1 MLSKMQAEKGLLPA
15 DSPGGTQGSGEG
27 KAISAENKAAS
38 GTGRDGHKLL
48 WAGKLKLRRVFRA
61 VEAGC
66 SAAEVGGEAVCPRSC
81 ACGLP
86 QALALAAPYFS
97 NDSQWEDKMHA
108 VPATVSNTVGSTSF
122 MNTPGKND
130 ERSVPGAAEADI
142 TNCK

>member
-27 KAISAENKAAS
+27 KAISAEDKAAS

-66 SAAEVGGEAVCPRSC
+66 SPAEVGGEAVCPRSC
-81 ACGLP
+81 AWLWQPLISPMTDNGKIKCMQFLP
-86 QALALAAPYFS
+86 L
-97 NDSQWEDKMHA
+97 
-108 VPATVSNTVGSTSF
+108 
-122 MNTPGKND
+122 
-130 ERSVPGAAEADI
+130 SV
-142 TNCK
+142 TQ